1 MAAVLPQRAALAEP
15 TAAGYSKTS
24 RRQYQACDQCRK
36 SRRACDAGTLRVA
49 NFPFREE
56 EQPDA
61 SAATCEACSNCA
73 RTSKRCTFVWLS
85 KLSLQG
91 LPKGV
96 KRKLESTGLPNLV
109 ADAAPDSTYQTSS
122 YPGDYSI
129 SESSA
134 LPQLLPAT
142 HSFHT
147 VHDTPPNGLPKYHIT
162 PIYASPEQTVNYPST
177 SPEARYSI
185 DSNAHQVAPSIAT
198 ASADGGVVTSIQSI
212 PDVAFRPPRLP
223 DETTN
228 HIRWSPPNLGRHDT
242 TSTSS
247 GSNSIESITT
257 VSKVEPS
264 PSLTS
269 ISSEPSGDDGATPAY
284 CSKRVKGGSV
294 PAEYYDTLVT
304 HQTAA
309 NSRPR
314 RQPNI
319 AGVSPSFKRQNSTVL
334 SNRQVHFI
342 DTAMKK
348 MIATGLLQIYH
359 DSFENSLSCWVTER
373 NCPYEIELRGLSP
386 NTSPASTAE
395 EAAVRLGDN
404 RILSR
409 VSRLDAA
416 FARLRERELSVI
428 ENRTATNA
436 LNAAIMA
443 FASQWSHSSHNAF
456 WRSREGMSQMRACQ
470 SQSQGL
476 FSQSEWTNNERHIQK
491 MLWHDARTAI
501 QASAEIDSFKVIL
514 AYMIFALTQR
524 PIDVKTKTTPETQ
537 TSPTDSATDSRNG
550 LETPSTDDG
559 TEPRADPA
567 METIVDKEWNP
578 FYASEPEALASPP
591 IYLET
596 AVRNLFSWRRKIE
609 RYRRLRS
616 KNKGAHGHG
625 SMGPLAVKDHQTF
638 NLLFWLGVMCDTTS
652 SAISKRPLVIS
663 DEDCAMIQ
671 ENVDAAGDSPEGEES
686 HYQQFDKDR
695 PDDSG
700 SLWGNYLLKFTCVPD
715 GCPPL
720 RWPCS
725 FDEAASVLQE
735 AIPVKVLMFRKV
747 AALQTLAYRRSSPH
761 QLERCIK
768 EALDVYSH
776 WNNLY
781 GQFMIDCVDQHNILP
796 PHVKSWYVIL
806 DGHWHY
812 GCLLL
817 AETILQVDKEGK
829 TLEPQRNLRASCE
842 LLRELRQSNAVAI
855 AKIAQASLSEHIPS
869 VPDNAEFH
877 FATNSSAILTE
888 PWTDI
893 LVRAM
898 GSACKIFID
907 WLSAWHNSAD
917 TNHVW
922 VHTTN
927 SYENLYSQA
936 EACIQAMTLL
946 GRKSDA
952 AKCTAE
958 AFWTRLSRATSYR
971 RASAGTDKEDW
982 SPETSSRRN
991 DQ

>member
-1 MAAVLPQRAALAEP
+1 MAAVLPQRAALADA

-56 EQPDA
+56 EQPEP

-73 RTSKRCTFVWLS
+73 RTSKRCTFLWLS

-109 ADAAPDSTYQTSS
+109 AEPATVSNYQTSS
-122 YPGDYSI
+122 YQGDYLI
-129 SESSA
+129 SDPST

-142 HSFHT
+142 HSFES
-147 VHDTPPNGLPKYHIT
+147 PQNGLPKYHIS
-162 PIYASPEQTVNYPST
+162 PIYASPEQTIHYPST
-177 SPEARYSI
+177 SPEARHSI
-185 DSNAHQVAPSIAT
+185 DSNSHQVAPSVAT
-198 ASADGGVVTSIQSI
+198 VSVDSRATSIQSV
-212 PDVAFRPPRLP
+212 PDAAFLPPRLP
-223 DETTN
+223 AETTN
-228 HIRWSPPNLGRHDT
+228 HIQWSPPDLGRHDT

-247 GSNSIESITT
+247 ASNSIESINAI
-257 VSKVEPS
+257 SKIEPS
-264 PSLTS
+264 SSLTS
-269 ISSEPSGDDGATPAY
+269 IGSDPGGEDGVTPAY
-284 CSKRVKGGSV
+284 CSKRVKSRSL
-294 PAEYYDTLVT
+294 PKEYYDTLVA
-304 HQTAA
+304 HQASA
-309 NSRPR
+309 NLFPR
-314 RQPNI
+314 KQPNM
-319 AGVSPSFKRQNSTVL
+319 AAVSPNFGRQNSTVL

-373 NCPYEIELRGLSP
+373 NCPYEIELKGLSP
-386 NTSPASTAE
+386 NTNPASMAE
-395 EAAVRLGDN
+395 EAAIRLGDN

-416 FARLRERELSVI
+416 FARLRDRELSVV

-470 SQSQGL
+470 VQSHGF
-476 FSQSEWTNNERHIQK
+476 FSQSEWANNERQIQK
-491 MLWHDARTAI
+491 LLWHDARTAI

-524 PIDVKTKTTPETQ
+524 PMDAKPKTTLETQ
-537 TSPTDSATDSRNG
+537 TSPTDNAADSRTG
-550 LETPSTDDG
+550 FEDPSTCDS

-567 METIVDKEWNP
+567 METIVDQEWNP

-671 ENVDAAGDSPEGEES
+671 ESVDSTGEEAEAEENHCRS
-686 HYQQFDKDR
+686 LETDQ

-715 GCPPL
+715 GCPQL

-725 FDEAASVLQE
+725 FDQAAAVLQE

-776 WNNLY
+776 WNKLY
-781 GQFMIDCVDQHNILP
+781 GRFMIDCNDQHNILP

-829 TLEPQRNLRASCE
+829 TLEPQRNLRATCQ

-893 LVRAM
+893 LVRAL
-898 GSACKIFID
+898 GSACKIFMD
-907 WLSAWHNSAD
+907 WLSAWYNSAD

-958 AFWTRLSRATSYR
+958 AFRTRLSRVTFYR
-971 RASAGTDKEDW
+971 RASAGTDADK
-982 SPETSSRRN
+982 
-991 DQ
+991 